1 MNHNYS
7 QHYFRLKGEKAE
19 KILHSLATK
28 TFLEDWCFLNPK
40 LPNGKE
46 ICDLLVIFDD
56 SAIIWQ
62 IKDLKLNKNGKYN
75 KSDVDKNLRQLSGA
89 RRKLIDLKTPI
100 KLENPKRSVEIFDST
115 QIKRVF
121 LISVLIGEGEEYF
134 SFIDEIKNHKV
145 HVFTREF
152 TEISLNEL
160 DTVRDF
166 IEYLVAKEQ
175 FIDSG
180 KALTII
186 GGEQDFLAFYLQNGR
201 SFQRFDKANYIV
213 IDGDLW
219 ENLSNKPQYKA
230 KKKED
235 EISYLWDSIIKRAH
249 EGSENYEKVAREL
262 ARPSRFQRR
271 YLSKVFFEAHIL
283 AHNEKKCDL
292 FRRVM
297 PGEDGVTYCFLFQDD
312 PESRERRKSM
322 LSAICW
328 VARGKYK
335 ENKKVLGI
343 ATEKQIRPTCSYDF
357 VYMYFPEWTEEQQKY
372 TEELQEKT
380 GIFVNSIVKK
390 ASEDEYP
397 KIENNLADN
406 NALQGT

>member
-1 MNHNYS
+1 M
-7 QHYFRLKGEKAE
+7 
-19 KILHSLATK
+19 
-28 TFLEDWCFLNPK
+28 
-40 LPNGKE
+40 PNGKE

-62 IKDLKLNKNGKYN
+62 IKDLKLNKNKKYN
-75 KSDVDKNLRQLSGA
+75 KSDVERNLRQLSGA
-89 RRKLIDLKTPI
+89 KRQLIDLKTPI
-100 KLENPKRSVEIFDST
+100 KLENSKRNAETFDST
-115 QIKRVF
+115 RIKRVF
-121 LISVLIGEGEEYF
+121 LISVLLGEGEECF
-134 SFIDEIKNHKV
+134 SFIDEIKNYKV

-180 KALTII
+180 KTLTII
-186 GGEQDFLAFYLQNGR
+186 SGEQDFLAFYLQNDR
-201 SFQRFDKANYIV
+201 SFQRFDKADYIV

-219 ENLSNKPQYKA
+219 GNFSNTPQYNA
-230 KKKED
+230 KKEADK
-235 EISYLWDSIIKRAH
+235 ISYLWDSIIKRAH
-249 EGSENYEKVAREL
+249 EGSKNYEKVAREL

-271 YLSKVFFEAHIL
+271 YLSKTIFDAHVQ
-283 AHNEKKCDL
+283 AHHEKKCDL

-312 PESRERRKSM
+312 PEPRERRKSM
-322 LSAICW
+322 LNAMCW

-357 VYMYFPEWTEEQQKY
+357 AYMYFPEWTKEQEKH
-372 TEELQEKT
+372 TKELQKRT
-380 GIFVNSIVKK
+380 GIFVDPIVKHV
-390 ASEDEYP
+390 SEDEYP
-397 KIENNLADN
+397 KIENN
-406 NALQGT
+406 